1 MAGVRRATPSVSKR
15 TGVVESGAM
24 RPLFT
29 SVLLGLFFAAC
40 GGKVVVSDE
49 DAAIDAAETTT
60 ATDAPAP
67 TPTTTIEPPSCP
79 RSRPVRGVPCR
90 IGLSCFYPCG
100 GGFETSI
107 RATCPAGNWE
117 LENVAAC
124 D

>member
-1 MAGVRRATPSVSKR
+1 MGRVRRPAPAVSR
-15 TGVVESGAM
+15 GSSVVESAAM
-24 RPLFT
+24 RPLLA
-29 SVLLGLFFAAC
+29 SVLLGFALAAC

-49 DAAIDAAETTT
+49 DAAVDAAPTTT

-79 RSRPVRGVPCR
+79 RFRPVRGVPCR

-100 GGFETSI
+100 DGFPTSL

-124 D
+124 E